1 MIEVRYCLPDSGKL
15 VTAFILCEDGDKAL
29 LLVPPVEKLRGA
41 TITIAERM
49 VDGGYEDSD
58 SNSFPLNGW
67 GAAATLATFM
77 VLVVKDD
84 LVSKPVQPQ
93 N

>member
-1 MIEVRYCLPDSGKL
+1 MIDAFYRLPQSSQR
-15 VTAFILCEDGDKAL
+15 VAAFILCEDGDKAL

-49 VDGGYEDSD
+49 ADGGYEDSD

-93 N
+93 S